1 MSRPFEPAAPAAVYS
16 RLPSRDSIGQPP
28 GATAAG
34 VPHSGGVGVGVG
46 AGPGDPADGGGTG
59 SSSLQPLSSATA
71 TNAIDLLRKIPFI
84 VASLRCGFSR
94 YSREA

>member
-16 RLPSRDSIGQPP
+16 SLPSRDSIGQPP

-46 AGPGDPADGGGTG
+46 VGPGPADGGGAG
-59 SSSLQPLSSATA
+59 SSPLQPLSRATA

-94 YSREA
+94 YSGER